1 MGNFKVLLGLVGA
14 RLESRLRVRA
24 ALNWEQASSET
35 HEGPSGKAAGE
46 F

>member
-14 RLESRLRVRA
+14 QLESRLRVRA

-35 HEGPSGKAAGE
+35 QGPSGKAAGE

>member
-1 MGNFKVLLGLVGA
+1 MGNFKLPLGLVDTL
-14 RLESRLRVRA
+14 LESCLRVRA

-35 HEGPSGKAAGE
+35 HEGPSGKAAGG